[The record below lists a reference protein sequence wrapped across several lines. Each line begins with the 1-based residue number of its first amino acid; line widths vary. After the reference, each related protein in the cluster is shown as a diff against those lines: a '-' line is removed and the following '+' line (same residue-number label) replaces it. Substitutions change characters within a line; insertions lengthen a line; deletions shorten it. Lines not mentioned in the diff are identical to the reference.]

1 MPSLMDGLDIFIL
14 LWKTEPSGFDTHDP
28 SLICKMKA
36 KHEHVVGNSNFIG
49 ITEKHPELKWEL
61 LNTDLNLRSFKRFI
75 TLWKDKLPL
84 NLAAQHSA

>member
-36 KHEHVVGNSNFIG
+36 KHERVVGNSNFIG

-61 LNTDLNLRSFKRFI
+61 LNTDLNLRSFKHLI